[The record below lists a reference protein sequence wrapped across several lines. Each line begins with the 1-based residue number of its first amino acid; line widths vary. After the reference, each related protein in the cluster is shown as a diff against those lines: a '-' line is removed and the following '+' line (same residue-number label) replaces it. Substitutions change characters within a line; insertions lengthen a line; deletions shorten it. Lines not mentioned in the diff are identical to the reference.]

1 MEPTGGERG
10 NWCLMKSEKWA
21 GARSYRAL
29 LTRARSLDLSQIGR
43 GNQRSWYWI
52 SFLKVNNYVTGKA
65 YETMTFRHWIKIR
78 ARFGVLRENVK
89 WVSRSPWLSVW
100 WTLWDTVEGTRART
114 GHGQDTELA
123 LSCVDRDQSSLGQL
137 ELYRVEYQKGKSHAT
152 EEFQKCAQPASEVF
166 GQTLRCARRGE
177 DCTRSEYSSWPPVHW
192 KGISKGKRRPEE

>member
-10 NWCLMKSEKWA
+10 NWCLTKSEKWA

-65 YETMTFRHWIKIR
+65 YETVTFRHWIKSR

-100 WTLWDTVEGTRART
+100 WTLWDTVEGIRART
-114 GHGQDTELA
+114 EHRTGIDLCGQ
-123 LSCVDRDQSSLGQL
+123 
-137 ELYRVEYQKGKSHAT
+137 
-152 EEFQKCAQPASEVF
+152 
-166 GQTLRCARRGE
+166 
-177 DCTRSEYSSWPPVHW
+177 
-192 KGISKGKRRPEE
+192 RPEFAWAAGTLSGRVPERKELCQGGIPGMCTAALWSLSSNAKTYTKRGRLYMLWVQLLATCALKRDFKG